1 VIAMKKRSLIPVLIL
16 TVTAVLP
23 AFAATGRTAIT
34 TEQIATALN
43 NSGMKISA
51 QQVVL
56 LADVVATTK
65 APELRVQSMER
76 WGDRR
81 MKARLDCASTQQCLP
96 FFVAINLGKDDAVPP
111 PVIAT
116 TSRPM
121 PVAPPAKPDPSAYV
135 VRAGSPAVLLLEG
148 DHIHIRISVICLEN
162 GVPGQTIRVISKDHR
177 QNYTALVA
185 DGTVLKGGLQ

>member
-1 VIAMKKRSLIPVLIL
+1 VIAMTNRILIPALIFS
-16 TVTAVLP
+16 AAAALP
-23 AFAATGRTAIT
+23 GYAATGRTVIT
-34 TEQIATALN
+34 TKQIATALN

-51 QQVVL
+51 DQVVL

-111 PVIAT
+111 PVIASPSQLT
-116 TSRPM
+116 
-121 PVAPPAKPDPSAYV
+121 PVTPPVKPNPSAYV
-135 VRAGSPAVLLLEG
+135 VRAGAPAVLLLEG
-148 DHIHIRISVICLEN
+148 DHIHIRISVVCLEN
-162 GVPGQTIRVISKDHR
+162 GVPGQTIHVISKDHR

-185 DGTVLKGGLQ
+185 DGTVLKGGL